1 MNMGLVSVPNLDY
14 GSALAFCREFETYKW
29 DEENI
34 FDFTKVYN
42 CDPFPMLCV
51 GSKIRK
57 EELNIVN
64 WLVRPKTYIM
74 IMPQICDSIDL
85 LESIR
90 EDS

>member
-34 FDFTKVYN
+34 FDFKNVYN

-57 EELNIVN
+57 RRIEHSELACKAQNLHN
-64 WLVRPKTYIM
+64 DYATNMRF
-74 IMPQICDSIDL
+74 
-85 LESIR
+85 
-90 EDS
+90 